1 MAQQDHRVR
10 PVWIAIA
17 VLSVV
22 PVVAVAVASSN
33 PASASSQPGS
43 RTLGAPASGPPDRC
57 GAYRPPVD
65 APVVDRFRLPD
76 GHYGAGNRGL
86 EYGTSSG
93 QPVRAVNA
101 GRVSFSGPVAGR
113 IAVSIRHPDGRVSS
127 LTGLEVAAVVRG
139 ELVARGAVVGT
150 AGSRTHLGVREDGR
164 YVDPAPLLCVGRR
177 RAVLVP
183 GGP

>member
-1 MAQQDHRVR
+1 MVQQDHRAW
-10 PVWIAIA
+10 PVAIAI
-17 VLSVV
+17 VSISI
-22 PVVAVAVASSN
+22 VVAAAAAGARPAAASSE
-33 PASASSQPGS
+33 PGS
-43 RTLGAPASGPPDRC
+43 RPLGAPVSGPPDGC
-57 GAYRPPVD
+57 GAYRAPVD

-86 EYGTSSG
+86 EYGTSPG
-93 QPVRAVNA
+93 QPVRAINA

-113 IAVSIRHPDGRVSS
+113 IAVSVRHPDGRVSS
-127 LTGLEVAAVVRG
+127 LTGLEVAVVVRG
-139 ELVARGAVVGT
+139 DLVARGAVVGT
-150 AGSRTHLGVREDGR
+150 AGARTHLGVREDGR

>member
-1 MAQQDHRVR
+1 M
-10 PVWIAIA
+10 PVWVAIA
-17 VLSVV
+17 VLSIV
-22 PVVAVAVASSN
+22 PVVAVVVAVAAAG
-33 PASASSQPGS
+33 ASPASSQPGS
-43 RTLGAPASGPPDRC
+43 RPFGAPASGPSDRC

-65 APVVDRFRLPD
+65 APVVDRFRLQD

-86 EYGTSSG
+86 EYGTSPG
-93 QPVRAVNA
+93 QPVRAINA

-113 IAVSIRHPDGRVSS
+113 ISVSIRHPDGRVSS
-127 LTGLEVAAVVRG
+127 LTGLEVAVVVRG

-150 AGSRTHLGVREDGR
+150 AGARTHLGVREDGR

-183 GGP
+183 EGP

>member
-1 MAQQDHRVR
+1 MR
-10 PVWIAIA
+10 PVWVAIA
-17 VLSVV
+17 VLSIV
-22 PVVAVAVASSN
+22 PVLAAVAVAGAS
-33 PASASSQPGS
+33 PASASSEPGS
-43 RTLGAPASGPPDRC
+43 RPLGVPVSWSPDRC

-65 APVVDRFRLPD
+65 APVVDHFRLPD

-86 EYGTSSG
+86 EYGTSPG
-93 QPVRAVNA
+93 QSVRAINA

-113 IAVSIRHPDGRVSS
+113 ISVSIRHPDGRVSS
-127 LTGLEVAAVVRG
+127 LTGLEVAVVVRG

-150 AGSRTHLGVREDGR
+150 AGARTHLGVREDGR

-183 GGP
+183 EGP